1 MRLRQRRN
9 VDLPQPLG
17 PMMAV
22 AERAGIW
29 MSTFCTVALAAV

>member
-1 MRLRQRRN
+1 MRLRQRKN

-29 MSTFCTVALAAV
+29 MLTSCTAGLVV